1 MKSIKNAFIIA
12 AGFLLILCMTAL
24 NCEARDYSTET
35 GTINNMSTI
44 KSKLAGEVTYK
55 VSSGNSVQTHI
66 NKTVKKMIFITN
78 ADVTPYKNLP
88 STSVGNGV
96 SAYYDANDGT
106 VYICTTA
113 AKIFFD
119 QPEGTFAEYRAL
131 EEIDFSKANVCFSK
145 NADSTKNMFHN
156 CQKLKYVD
164 LSSCDTSNVTD
175 MSSMFEGCEY
185 LKSVK
190 LGNFKT
196 SKVTTFQRMFYGC
209 ERLENLTLRSF
220 DTSNASDMRGMF
232 GKCRNLKEL
241 DVSTFDTSAVMYM
254 GYMFGQ
260 CNGLTAL
267 NLSSFDTKAVLNM
280 GSMFEGCENLG
291 SLDLS
296 SFDVS
301 SATYLNAMFYGCR
314 SLKYLNLSSF
324 ELSQNA
330 ITGAG
335 FLKGCKAITILDAPK
350 KVAKEI
356 DLPIEYYID
365 NNKDGNPDTKTKYS
379 KMAVASTS
387 NRYIFWVEK
396 PVVAPKKTPTITKV
410 HSFGIDYDIH
420 PDGRVVV
427 TKISVLENVAID
439 TVKAKGVRYPVTE
452 IADGACKGNKNI
464 QTIEIGSSVKSIGN
478 SAFYGCKNLKKVTI
492 NANNNLH
499 IGSHAFKK
507 MSRKTVIQVKGI
519 KGKAK
524 KQLVK
529 TIKKNTNA
537 KVR

>member
-1 MKSIKNAFIIA
+1 MKKYKNAFLIV
-12 AGFLLILCMTAL
+12 AGFILIICMSSL
-24 NCEARDYSTET
+24 KSEARTYSNEV
-35 GTINNMSTI
+35 GTINNFSNV
-44 KSKLAGEVTYK
+44 KNRLAGSISYFAP
-55 VSSGNSVQTHI
+55 GNYQYLTGM
-66 NKTVKKMIFITN
+66 NNTVKKMKFITN
-78 ADVTPYKNLP
+78 ADVSPYNGMP

-96 SAYYDANDGT
+96 TAYYDSKNGI

-113 AKIFFD
+113 SKLIFDSAQAVFS
-119 QPEGTFAEYRAL
+119 EYRAL
-131 EEIDFSKANVCFSK
+131 EEIDFSGANVCFYK
-145 NADSTKNMFHN
+145 DVDSTKNMFYN
-156 CQKLKYVD
+156 CRNLKFVD
-164 LSSCDTSNVTD
+164 LSTCDTSNVTD
-175 MSSMFEGCEY
+175 MTSMFEGCEK

-196 SKVTTFQRMFYGC
+196 SKVTSFRRMFYGC

-324 ELSQNA
+324 ELSQNT

-379 KMAVASTS
+379 KMAVTNKS

-492 NANNNLH
+492 NANNHLH
-499 IGSHAFKK
+499 VGSNAFKK